1 MTKTILYTYFG
12 TNGII
17 TSEVHLENISAL
29 KKVRLTADEGKIL
42 TNGVVS
48 LDTVVTTE
56 ESVDSWKEINMPE

>member
-17 TSEVHLENISAL
+17 TSEVHLENVPAL

-48 LDTVVTTE
+48 LEMVVIAE
-56 ESVDSWKEINMPE
+56 ESADNWKEIDMPE

>member
-17 TSEVHLENISAL
+17 TSEVHLENVPAL
-29 KKVRLTADEGKIL
+29 KKVRLTADKGKIL

-48 LDTVVTTE
+48 LEVVVIAE
-56 ESVDSWKEINMPE
+56 DSADSWQEVDKPE

>member
-17 TSEVHLENISAL
+17 TSEVHLENVPAL
-29 KKVRLTADEGKIL
+29 KKVRLTADKGKIL

-48 LDTVVTTE
+48 LEMVVVAE
-56 ESVDSWKEINMPE
+56 ESADNWKEIDMPE

>member
-12 TNGII
+12 TNGVI

-29 KKVRLTADEGKIL
+29 KKVRLIADEGKVL

-48 LDTVVTTE
+48 LEVVITTE
-56 ESVDSWKEINMPE
+56 DSADSWKEIDKPE

>member
-12 TNGII
+12 TNGVI

-29 KKVRLTADEGKIL
+29 KKVRLTADKGKIL

-48 LDTVVTTE
+48 LETVVTTE
-56 ESVDSWKEINMPE
+56 ENAGNWKEVNKPE

>member
-12 TNGII
+12 TNGVI

-29 KKVRLTADEGKIL
+29 KKVRLIADEGKVL

-48 LDTVVTTE
+48 LEVVVTTE
-56 ESVDSWKEINMPE
+56 DSADSWKEIDKPE

>member
-17 TSEVHLENISAL
+17 TSEVHLENVPAL
-29 KKVRLTADEGKIL
+29 KKVRLTADKGKIL

-48 LDTVVTTE
+48 LEVVVTTE
-56 ESVDSWKEINMPE
+56 DSADSWQEVDKPE